1 MMEITCEMLIC
12 EVADGITTLADVI
25 AMADV
30 IATLVGGV
38 ADVVAMRRRRQMLLP
53 LWQMLLPHGSLF

>member
-12 EVADGITTLADVI
+12 EVVDGITTLADVI

-30 IATLVGGV
+30 IAILVGGV
-38 ADVVAMRRRRQMLLP
+38 ADVVAMR
-53 LWQMLLPHGSLF
+53 

>member
-1 MMEITCEMLIC
+1 MWMMEITCELLMC

-30 IATLVGGV
+30 IAILVGGV
-38 ADVVAMRRRRQMLLP
+38 ADVVAIGRRRQMLLP
-53 LWQMLLPHGSLF
+53 LWQML